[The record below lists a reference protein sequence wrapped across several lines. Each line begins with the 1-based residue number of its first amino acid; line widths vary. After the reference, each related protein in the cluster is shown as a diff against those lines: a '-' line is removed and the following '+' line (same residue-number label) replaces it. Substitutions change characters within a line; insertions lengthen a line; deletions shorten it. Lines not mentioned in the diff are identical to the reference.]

1 MYTGPNPKRDHEP
14 NDTRRIRVHSADLPV
29 HCPLPEMSLW
39 NSHPQVYIPLEK
51 PGDHEICPYCGTRFM
66 LEADDEETGARTA

>member
-1 MYTGPNPKRDHEP
+1 MYQGPDPKRNKPP
-14 NDTRRIRVHSADLPV
+14 NDTRRVRVKVSDLPV

-51 PGDHEICPYCGTRFM
+51 PGDEAECPYCSTYFT
-66 LEADDEETGARTA
+66 LEGEAEDAGARAE